1 MSSTLSDNTG
11 IHARIHMHR
20 RGLILSLNFAEGQ
33 VPTVSNLL
41 NKLFQ
46 NCQVGYFSPL
56 SLNQNY
62 LGGRMNYIENW
73 LPGTP
78 EKEVEI
84 FTFLIELNF

>member
-1 MSSTLSDNTG
+1 MSNTTSDNTG
-11 IHARIHMHR
+11 IHCHVHMHR

-56 SLNQNY
+56 PLNQNY
-62 LGGRMNYIENW
+62 LGGRMNYIENC
-73 LPGTP
+73 LPVTL
-78 EKEVEI
+78 EKKS
-84 FTFLIELNF
+84 